1 MDASANRP
9 GESPPESLADFLVAE
24 KPGYLRRLIERQDG
38 GETAGV
44 VYRDGGELTQTEI
57 AESDGSLIVSPSTPS
72 VAEAPIPIHTH
83 PPDSDARLSAQDYQ
97 AFVDRFVAT
106 PKPRVTPIQGVAVLY
121 DNGDGTATVHAVSP
135 TRSVFDV
142 PLVERYQIGRQV
154 QFLSRTIP
162 PEQLPER
169 LAGVIEVVDE
179 VATES
184 YATLQVGEREETP
197 GLGRVFADPEDSDP
211 EDDDS
216 ADSTTGVLDQIED
229 EIESLTETDPDPIET
244 DPPESD
250 TAGLESDR
258 VGDAPPPMDVLPDVT
273 SEELRRRPH
282 SYRGFEPREFDTV
295 IDREGVEAAREA
307 LGRVEAGRWEEMLKA
322 VHDAYVPLDG
332 ERGKRSNER
341 AQMWRRNPGLLH
353 WVGVWARMNY
363 LSDPRADKPDDVGYP
378 FGGGE

>member
-1 MDASANRP
+1 MDASGNRP
-9 GESPPESLADFLVAE
+9 AESPPESLAEFLVSE
-24 KPGYLRRLIERQDG
+24 TPGYLRRLIERQDG

-44 VYRDGGELTQTEI
+44 VYRDDNGELTQTEI
-57 AESDGSLIVSPSTPS
+57 AESDGSLIVSPSTPTA
-72 VAEAPIPIHTH
+72 AEAPIPIHTH

-121 DNGDGTATVHAVSP
+121 DEGDGTATVHAVSP

-142 PLVERYQIGRQV
+142 DLVERYQIGRQV
-154 QFLSRTIP
+154 QFLTRTIP

-184 YATLQVGEREETP
+184 YATLQLEERRETAVAAR
-197 GLGRVFADPEDSDP
+197 LFADPEDG
-211 EDDDS
+211 DS
-216 ADSTTGVLDQIED
+216 EGNSPDSTTGVLDEIED
-229 EIESLTETDPDPIET
+229 EIDSLTERDPDPIET

-273 SEELRRRPH
+273 SEELLRRPH
-282 SYRGFEPREFDTV
+282 SYREYEPREFDTV

-307 LGRVEAGRWEEMLKA
+307 LDRVEAGRWAEMLKG

-332 ERGKRSNER
+332 ARGRRSNER
-341 AQMWRRNPGLLH
+341 ARMWRNNPGLLH
-353 WVGVWARMNY
+353 WVGVWARANF

-378 FGGGE
+378 FGEG